1 MVQAEAG
8 SASQGRQSSLK
19 NLSAFLTLSKAQDRG
34 FDAAKF
40 GLSSDEAAD
49 IATVFSRSAFHF
61 VRAWVSCVVARL
73 QGGKASCHQ
82 YLRCWPGGR

>member
-1 MVQAEAG
+1 MQPAGISLAALMHRWPKCLLVAQAEAG

-34 FDAAKF
+34 FDASKF

-49 IATVFSRSAFHF
+49 IATVFSRF
-61 VRAWVSCVVARL
+61 V
-73 QGGKASCHQ
+73 
-82 YLRCWPGGR
+82 